1 VSKDRQ
7 ASTVINQLFE
17 TWYPHLLRYA
27 CGQVKQRSTAEELV
41 QDVFLDLYQALL
53 AGQSIRFPK
62 AWTLCVLRRKANEFQ
77 ANRLGAS
84 RPHECLDCIPDLTGS
99 SDHPNLD
106 WVLDCQRL
114 RQHLN
119 VLSSREE
126 EVILLRLQAMKH
138 REIASALGISIN
150 SVNQYLARAI
160 EKLQRVMTVK
170 NVGRQKKQL

>member
-1 VSKDRQ
+1 MSKDRQ
-7 ASTVINQLFE
+7 ASAVINQLFE

-27 CGQVKQRSTAEELV
+27 CGQVKQRSAAEELV

-62 AWTLCVLRRKANEFQ
+62 AWTLCVLRRKAMEFQ
-77 ANRLGAS
+77 ADRLGAF
-84 RPHECLDCIPDLTGS
+84 RPHEGLDGIPEPSRSPDYLS
-99 SDHPNLD
+99 LD
-106 WVLDCQRL
+106 RALDCQRL

-160 EKLQRVMTVK
+160 EKLQSVMAVK
-170 NVGRQKKQL
+170 NAGRQKKQL